1 LTSLDYSQFFTF
13 PEKHCYPSVF
23 NQVIWRPLAILD
35 PYILA
40 LERNYYY
47 PLTMME
53 SATMEETT
61 HQTSTISSPKPRG
74 TAQVPEI
81 ITVEHSL
88 YAISKLLN
96 KFEDDEPPTQP
107 TLLQVNINQQKNP
120 SSYRHCFAMY
130 RKSTGGVALDNPTV
144 QLHLFKSFAKSIKSA
159 DMSAQI
165 LPMRNDIK
173 IHPLSTSDH
182 ITNLDMAGI
191 TSYCKP
197 YKHTKKT

>member
-1 LTSLDYSQFFTF
+1 
-13 PEKHCYPSVF
+13 
-23 NQVIWRPLAILD
+23 
-35 PYILA
+35 
-40 LERNYYY
+40 
-47 PLTMME
+47 MME
-53 SATMEETT
+53 SATLEETT